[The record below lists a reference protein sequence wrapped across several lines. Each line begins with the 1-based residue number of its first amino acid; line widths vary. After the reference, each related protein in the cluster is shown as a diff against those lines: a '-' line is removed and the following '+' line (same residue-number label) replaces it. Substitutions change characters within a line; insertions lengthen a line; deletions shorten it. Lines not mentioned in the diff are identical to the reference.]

1 MFFSLQD
8 YTKRNGIKFG
18 NCFCFLK
25 HQAIRTVNR
34 NRFGFSIRKL
44 FGCQQ
49 LPCVRIGNSKTI
61 IRCVFHFGLEI
72 IVLKRTQCAHESP
85 NGSLVSGVPNTRIQ

>member
-44 FGCQQ
+44 FGRKK
-49 LPCVRIGNSKTI
+49 LPYVRICNTKTYLKHLFFI
-61 IRCVFHFGLEI
+61 VMEI
-72 IVLKRTQCAHESP
+72 NVLLRLQCMYESP
-85 NGSLVSGVPNTRIQ
+85 DGSLISGVPNTGIQ